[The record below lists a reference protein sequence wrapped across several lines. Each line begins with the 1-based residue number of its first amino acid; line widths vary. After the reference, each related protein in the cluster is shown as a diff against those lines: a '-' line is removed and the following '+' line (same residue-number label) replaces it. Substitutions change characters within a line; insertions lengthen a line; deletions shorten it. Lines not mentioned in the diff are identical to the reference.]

1 MPESLKKEHRRAF
14 DLKRANPLGSFIHL
28 KKYPTLIGLVL
39 AIFLLYTGSHAIQ
52 SNWAYFTM
60 YRFDWDEKMVGI
72 SLGVIG
78 LLVALVQGLLIR
90 WVNPKLGNRKSI
102 YVGMALYAI
111 GMFLF
116 AVATEGWMLFI
127 FLIVY
132 CLGGIAGPALQA
144 IITLQVPDNEQGEI
158 QGTLTSLMSA
168 SAIVGPPLM
177 TGIFYYFTKEEA
189 PFTMAG
195 APFVLGGFLM
205 LLSAYL
211 AFYSLRGKRSNTKI

>member
-1 MPESLKKEHRRAF
+1 
-14 DLKRANPLGSFIHL
+14 
-28 KKYPTLIGLVL
+28 
-39 AIFLLYTGSHAIQ
+39 
-52 SNWAYFTM
+52 
-60 YRFDWDEKMVGI
+60 
-72 SLGVIG
+72 
-78 LLVALVQGLLIR
+78 
-90 WVNPKLGNRKSI
+90 
-102 YVGMALYAI
+102 MALYAI

-211 AFYSLRGKRSNTKI
+211 AFHSLRRKRSNTKI